1 MIFLKQQCIV
11 LRFDMIHFQLSK
23 ILERIPFKIHLY
35 LLILSIIIAAFA
47 AICTKFAAEIAP
59 STTFLG
65 VNTILLIYLII
76 LGAMSLQVLC
86 WQQSLKY
93 YSLSF
98 AYPFR
103 SLVSFFVLFS
113 AYFLFGES
121 IKLINIVGLAV
132 ISIGIFYLVKD
143 KEFLN

>member
-1 MIFLKQQCIV
+1 
-11 LRFDMIHFQLSK
+11 MIHFQLSK
-23 ILERIPFKIHLY
+23 ILERIPVKIHLY
-35 LLILSIIIAAFA
+35 LLIFSIIITAFA
-47 AICTKFAAEIAP
+47 AICTKFAAEITP
-59 STTFLG
+59 STTFFG
-65 VNTILLIYLII
+65 MNTILLIYLII
-76 LGAMSLQVLC
+76 LGAMGLQVIF

-103 SLVSFFVLFS
+103 SMVSFIVLFS

-121 IKLINIVGLAV
+121 ITLLNIVGLAI
-132 ISIGIFYLVKD
+132 ISLGIFYLVKD